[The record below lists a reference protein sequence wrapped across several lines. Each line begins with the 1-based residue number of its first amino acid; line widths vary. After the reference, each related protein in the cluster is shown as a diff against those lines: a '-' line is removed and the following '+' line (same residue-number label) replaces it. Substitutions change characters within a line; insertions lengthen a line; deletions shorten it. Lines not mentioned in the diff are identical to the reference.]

1 MWDQLSPTAPY
12 VTGEYT
18 FFPIWECLTIFLLR
32 YSPETFC
39 KCPLLTPPSSRHV
52 AYLTLSLFLIIYALF
67 SQYIRNHLHL
77 SEPPLAVLYG
87 ILLGPSVLRI
97 IVPQHWGFKDEDDEI
112 VQEITRVIVAIQ
124 CFAVG
129 IELPKHYF
137 KRHWNSVLWFLGP
150 IMAFS
155 WAVTALF
162 AALIFKTSIPTALII
177 GACLSPTDPVLAAS
191 VLAKSRFSERVP
203 SRLKNLLSAESACN
217 DGVSF
222 PFLFIRIV
230 ALKYTNGGEA
240 FKEWFLI
247 TVLWQCVVGLS
258 IGLVIGNCANKMFR
272 FSDTNHAISKPS
284 FVVFYLLL
292 ALLCVGVGSILGSDD
307 FLVAFGAGVGFGH
320 DGWFSKKTHELPFP
334 TIIDMMLNS
343 SLFIFFGALIPWKKF
358 VPRDITP
365 YCGPRQLILFLIL
378 VLLFRRIPIV
388 LALKRFIPDLRTYRE
403 ALFCGHFGPMGVGA
417 LFLAMEARSE
427 LEPPGT
433 FRYGDQRHKPA
444 TPFSDRDEAIHLV
457 CPVICFVVMGS
468 TFVHG
473 LSTVAIS
480 VGGHY
485 SRKKGERAPLLG
497 QETEGLEAMD
507 HEEGN
512 GDSEPD
518 VSGSETEVRP
528 PSPKD
533 TKKKKKAQ
541 GLEGSSSQD
550 ERRNGLAGS

>member
-1 MWDQLSPTAPY
+1 MTLQ
-12 VTGEYT
+12 
-18 FFPIWECLTIFLLR
+18 
-32 YSPETFC
+32 YSPGNNH
-39 KCPLLTPPSSRHV
+39 KILT
-52 AYLTLSLFLIIYALF
+52 
-67 SQYIRNHLHL
+67 L

-87 ILLGPSVLRI
+87 IILGPAVLNI
-97 IVPQHWGFKDEDDEI
+97 LIPKHWGVKDEDDEI

-129 IELPKHYF
+129 IELPKEYF
-137 KRHWNSVLWFLGP
+137 KRHWKSVLYFLGP

-155 WAVTALF
+155 WAITALF
-162 AALIFKTSIPTALII
+162 AYFIFQTSISSALII

-191 VLAKSRFSERVP
+191 VLSKSRFSERVP

-222 PFLFIRIV
+222 PFLYIGIV
-230 ALKYTNGGEA
+230 ALKYSTAGEGL
-240 FKEWFLI
+240 KEWFLI
-247 TVLWQCVVGLS
+247 TVLWQCTVGLLLGLF
-258 IGLVIGNCANKMFR
+258 IGRCANKLLR
-272 FSDTNHAISKPS
+272 FSDINHAISKPS

-292 ALLCVGVGSILGSDD
+292 ALLCVGVGSVLGSDD

-320 DGWFSKKTHELPFP
+320 DGWFSKKTHSLPFP

-365 YCGPRQLILFLIL
+365 NCGVWQLVLFLIL

-388 LALKRFIPDLRTYRE
+388 LAMKRFIPDVRTYRE

-417 LFLAMEARSE
+417 LFLAMEAREE
-427 LEPPGT
+427 LEPASSFPFGKE
-433 FRYGDQRHKPA
+433 HKSSH
-444 TPFSDRDEAIHLV
+444 SDVNQAIHLV
-457 CPVICFVVMGS
+457 WPVICFVVMGS

-480 VGGHY
+480 VGGSI
-485 SRKKGERAPLLG
+485 SRKRGEKAPLLG

-512 GDSEPD
+512 GDSEPEI
-518 VSGSETEVRP
+518 SGSE
-528 PSPKD
+528 
-533 TKKKKKAQ
+533 A
-541 GLEGSSSQD
+541 
-550 ERRNGLAGS
+550 